1 MMKSKSQYNFT
12 QFIPKTNNDQPKDHL
27 KKSSDK
33 LSYDEIRKIIEH
45 GNEKEI
51 LQKHQGKQIKNK
63 FDIV

>member
-1 MMKSKSQYNFT
+1 MMKSKSQYNSI

-27 KKSSDK
+27 KKNSDK
-33 LSYDEIRKIIEH
+33 LSYDEIRKIVEH

-51 LQKHQGKQIKNK
+51 LQKHQGKQVKNK